1 MTIDTAP
8 EASPGLEHVNGVGSR
23 AGAST
28 QGSVSSRRTI
38 VNGNAQPVSN
48 GELLDLLELGKD
60 VLSPL
65 EKAQIR
71 FVRNTFEPG
80 AVDTVVR
87 VLQRRLGAFWIEQ
100 CVKNVR
106 KVHGVERLGTL
117 DPHKSYICVSNHR
130 SFFDMYL
137 ITAFL
142 VWRDL
147 LPHRILF
154 PVRSKFFYDNPA
166 GLAVNGIMSFFAMY
180 PPVFRERKRMFLNR
194 AMMDETSRLLRQG
207 GVFVGL
213 HPEGQRNQGDDPYD
227 LLPARFGVGKIIQD
241 SNAVVIPAF
250 VHGLGN
256 DLPKQV
262 RGNFDGTGGDV
273 NLVFGNPLD
282 LSEFEGAPRSQ
293 KTHVAIAERCLDA
306 VRALGQEEKRIR
318 SEHA

>member
-1 MTIDTAP
+1 MTVEAAP
-8 EASPGLEHVNGVGSR
+8 ELALDPAPR
-23 AGAST
+23 A
-28 QGSVSSRRTI
+28 SRRRREEDD
-38 VNGNAQPVSN
+38 

-60 VLSPL
+60 VLTPV

-87 VLQRRLGAFWIEQ
+87 ALQRRLGAFWIEQ
-100 CVKNVR
+100 CTKNVR

-117 DPHKSYICVSNHR
+117 DPKKSYVCVSNHR
-130 SFFDMYL
+130 SFFDMYV
-137 ITAFL
+137 ITSFL

-154 PVRSKFFYDNPA
+154 PVRSKFFYDHPA

-213 HPEGQRNQGDDPYD
+213 HPEGQRSQGEDPYE

-241 SNAVVIPAF
+241 SGAMVIPAF
-250 VHGLGN
+250 IHGLGN

-262 RGNFDGTGGDV
+262 RGNFDGTGPDV
-273 NLVFGNPLD
+273 NLVFGEPMD
-282 LSEFEGAPRSQ
+282 LSELARGPRNQ
-293 KTHVAIAERCLDA
+293 KTQQLISEHCLEA
-306 VRALGQEEKRIR
+306 VRELGKEEKRIR
-318 SEHA
+318 AGFA

>member
-1 MTIDTAP
+1 MTIEAATQAAP
-8 EASPGLEHVNGVGSR
+8 A
-23 AGAST
+23 AGTQTGTVHGATSSETPSST
-28 QGSVSSRRTI
+28 RRSI
-38 VNGNAQPVSN
+38 VNGNAQQENDS
-48 GELLDLLELGKD
+48 ELLDLLELGKD
-60 VLSPL
+60 VLTPL

-71 FVRNTFEPG
+71 FVRSTFAPG
-80 AVDTVVR
+80 AFDTAVR

-117 DPHKSYICVSNHR
+117 DPKKSYICVSNHR

-166 GLAVNGIMSFFAMY
+166 GLAVNGLMSFFAMY

-213 HPEGQRNQGDDPYD
+213 HPEGQRNQGADPYE

-256 DLPKQV
+256 DLPKQL
-262 RGNFDGTGGDV
+262 RGNFDGSGEDV
-273 NLVFGNPLD
+273 NLVFGEPLD
-282 LSEFEGAPRSQ
+282 LSELASGPRTQ
-293 KTHVAIAERCLDA
+293 KTQVAIAERCLDA
-306 VRALGQEEKRIR
+306 VRELGQEERDIR
-318 SEHA
+318 FGR

>member
-1 MTIDTAP
+1 MTI
-8 EASPGLEHVNGVGSR
+8 EAATEATPAHANGISNGS
-23 AGAST
+23 AQPA
-28 QGSVSSRRTI
+28 RRHI
-38 VNGNAQPVSN
+38 VNGNAVPEN
-48 GELLDLLELGKD
+48 DTELLDLLELGKD
-60 VLSPL
+60 VLTPL

-106 KVHGVERLGTL
+106 KVHGIERLGTL
-117 DPHKSYICVSNHR
+117 DPNKSYICVSNHR

-166 GLAVNGIMSFFAMY
+166 GLAVNGLMSFFAMY

-213 HPEGQRNQGDDPYD
+213 HPEGQRNPGEDPYE

-241 SNAVVIPAF
+241 SHAMVIPAF

-262 RGNFDGTGGDV
+262 RGNFDGTGPDV
-273 NLVFGNPLD
+273 NLVFGAPID
-282 LSEFEGAPRSQ
+282 FSELAAGPRTQ
-293 KTHVAIAERCLDA
+293 KTQVAIAERCLDA
-306 VRALGQEEKRIR
+306 VRELGHEEKRIR
-318 SEHA
+318 YGA

>member
-1 MTIDTAP
+1 MTIDSA
-8 EASPGLEHVNGVGSR
+8 
-23 AGAST
+23 
-28 QGSVSSRRTI
+28 
-38 VNGNAQPVSN
+38 AQSVSN
-48 GELLDLLELGKD
+48 GASVHGIATPTLTGKRGRTIPSGTAQPADEAELLDLLELGKD
-60 VLSPL
+60 VLTPL

-106 KVHGVERLGTL
+106 KVHGIERLGTL
-117 DPHKSYICVSNHR
+117 DPNKSYICVSNHR

-166 GLAVNGIMSFFAMY
+166 GLLVNGVMSFFAMY

-194 AMMDETSRLLRQG
+194 AMMDETSRLLRAG

-213 HPEGQRNQGDDPYD
+213 HPEGQRSQGDDPYE

-241 SNAVVIPAF
+241 SGAVVIPAF

-256 DLPKQV
+256 DLAQQV

-273 NLVFGNPLD
+273 NLVFGAPVD
-282 LSEFEGAPRSQ
+282 LSEFQGAPRSQ
-293 KTHVAIAERCLDA
+293 KSQVAIAERCLDA
-306 VRALGQEEKRIR
+306 VRELGREEKRIR
-318 SEHA
+318 QGA

>member
-1 MTIDTAP
+1 MTGLAAP
-8 EASPGLEHVNGVGSR
+8 LEPIPPCSLER
-23 AGAST
+23 DA
-28 QGSVSSRRTI
+28 
-38 VNGNAQPVSN
+38 

-60 VLSPL
+60 VLTPL
-65 EKAQIR
+65 EKAQIK

-80 AVDTVVR
+80 PVDTVVR
-87 VLQRRLGAFWIEQ
+87 LLQRRLGAFWIEQ
-100 CVKNVR
+100 CTKNVR

-117 DPHKSYICVSNHR
+117 DPTKSYICVSNHR

-142 VWRDL
+142 VYRDF

-194 AMMDETSRLLRQG
+194 AMMDETSRLLRTG
-207 GVFVGL
+207 GYFVGL
-213 HPEGQRNQGDDPYD
+213 HPEGQRNLGENPYE

-241 SNAVVIPAF
+241 SGALVIPAF
-250 VHGLGN
+250 VNGLDN
-256 DLPKQV
+256 DLGAQV

-273 NLVFGNPLD
+273 NLVFGSPIDFSD
-282 LSEFEGAPRSQ
+282 LARGPRTQ
-293 KTHVAIAERCLDA
+293 KTQVAIAERCLDA
-306 VRALGQEEKRIR
+306 VRDLGREEQRIR
-318 SEHA
+318 TGA